1 MTIPS
6 AEAGRI
12 TAETVVLAY
21 RLLLGREPENAEVV
35 NDLAHAV
42 HSAAQLRKVFLASPE
57 FRNLMAQHLDRPD
70 AVQLRHPFH
79 LPAIPVE
86 ADVTDELLARML
98 ARIQSQW
105 EQLGSSD
112 PYWSVITQ
120 PQFRQDQFE
129 AHRQQF
135 QLSGKHSCELFLAA
149 LRRNGISP
157 DSLQTCLEVGC
168 GVGRVTRYLAQAAQ
182 QVVGCDI
189 SSQHLAL
196 ARQYLDSEA
205 VSNVELRHWSGIDAL
220 EQLPAFDA
228 LFSVITLQHNP
239 PPVMAWML
247 RRLLGGLASGG
258 VAYFQLPTYRSG
270 YLFEAE
276 RYLSTPALPTLEMH
290 VLPQAQ
296 VFRIVQESGCD
307 CLEVREDSM
316 CGDEDRMLSNT
327 FLLRKR

>member
-1 MTIPS
+1 MM
-6 AEAGRI
+6 
-12 TAETVVLAY
+12 AETVALAY

-42 HSAAQLRKVFLASPE
+42 HSVAQLREVFLASPE
-57 FRNLMAQHLDRPD
+57 FRNQMAELLERQD
-70 AVQLRHPFH
+70 AAPQRHPFH
-79 LPAIPVE
+79 FPAIPVE
-86 ADVTDELLARML
+86 ADATDDLLARML
-98 ARIQSQW
+98 TRTQSQW
-105 EQLGSSD
+105 EQLGRSD

-120 PQFRQDQFE
+120 PHYRQEQFE

-149 LRRNGISP
+149 LRRNGINP
-157 DSLQTCLEVGC
+157 GSLRTCLEVGC
-168 GVGRVTRYLAQAAQ
+168 GVGRVTRYLAQAVQ
-182 QVVGCDI
+182 QVVACDI
-189 SSQHLAL
+189 SSQHLEL
-196 ARQYLDSEA
+196 ARQYLEGEA
-205 VSNVELRHWSGIDAL
+205 VTNVELRHWRGMDAL
-220 EQLPAFDA
+220 DQLSPFDA
-228 LFSVITLQHNP
+228 LYSVITLQHNP

-258 VAYFQLPTYRSG
+258 IAYFQLPTYRNG

-276 RYLSTPALPTLEMH
+276 RYLHIPSLPTFEMH

-296 VFRIVQESGCD
+296 VFGIVQEAGCV

-327 FLLRKR
+327 FLVRKR